1 MAGTKWKHVADHVNE
16 RMRHLSIDQ
25 AELVRRSGLSTPT
38 VAGIMNGTPRAEQPR
53 AKGLWAICAALGWS
67 QASIADILAGG
78 QPTVD
83 GEPSA
88 GGVSQPDGGAD
99 RRFERLEQQIVDVS
113 ARTLGAIEWWTEE
126 QRAVVEKM
134 EVLTQRVAA
143 LEAPAAP

>member
-25 AELVRRSGLSTPT
+25 AELVRRSKLSTPT

-78 QPTVD
+78 QPMVV
-83 GEPSA
+83 GAPSV
-88 GGVSQPDGGAD
+88 GGVSQPGDDVLG
-99 RRFERLEQQIVDVS
+99 RVERLEQQVVEVS
-113 ARTLGAIEWWTEE
+113 ARTLVAIEWWTEE
-126 QRAVVEKM
+126 QRAVVGKM

-143 LEAPAAP
+143 LEVHGAP